1 MTEYKTCPNCGK
13 QFTGWKTSIPAGSE
27 LPHHALLAHRLS
39 LCCGCSE
46 EYLAR
51 LEQEPPSALSVKLA
65 EYERDARMG
74 LPLPSPDTLALIQA
88 LRGYMAHAVEVRR
101 RVNEMIEYLAESS

>member
-13 QFTGWKTSIPAGSE
+13 QFPGWKTSLPAGSE
-27 LPHHALLAHRLS
+27 LPHHAPLAHRLS

-51 LEQEPPSALSVKLA
+51 LEKEPRDSFAVKLA
-65 EYERDARMG
+65 EYERMARMG
-74 LPLPSPDTLALIQA
+74 LTLSSPDTLALIQV

-101 RVNEMIEYLAESS
+101 RVDEMMDVVRR